1 MRPRKKPYLNIIQY
15 IHLNSK
21 FSKTSPKIM
30 NFDRSTD
37 PNQILSGVGEFYFA
51 DQTFENI
58 FEAASAA
65 TFRVILRLMLSFN

>member
-1 MRPRKKPYLNIIQY
+1 
-15 IHLNSK
+15 
-21 FSKTSPKIM
+21 M

-65 TFRVILRLMLSFN
+65 TFRVILRLMLSFNYK